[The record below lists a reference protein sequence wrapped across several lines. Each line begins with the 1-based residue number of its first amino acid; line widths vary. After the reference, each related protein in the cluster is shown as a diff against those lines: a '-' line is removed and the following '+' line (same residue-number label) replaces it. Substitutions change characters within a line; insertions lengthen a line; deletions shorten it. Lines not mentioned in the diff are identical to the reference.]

1 MEPKMTWRNITN
13 SGVEITKLHEVC
25 KKNHIATRGKM
36 SNGNAEV
43 QILVSDDQYNAILKE
58 LA

>member
-13 SGVEITKLHEVC
+13 NGVEMTKLYDVC

-36 SNGNAEV
+36 ENGNAKV
-43 QILVSDDQYNAILKE
+43 QILVSDDQYKAILKE

>member
-1 MEPKMTWRNITN
+1 MTWRNITN

-36 SNGNAEV
+36 RNGNAEV

>member
-13 SGVEITKLHEVC
+13 NGVEMTKLYEVC

-36 SNGNAEV
+36 ENGNVKV
-43 QILVSDDQYNAILKE
+43 QILVSDDQYKAILKE